1 MGDEKVS
8 ILVLLCRLVV
18 FPENVFTVKRDKV
31 STLLM
36 ALLLSFKNSCFII
49 GSGVLVTQLSLTLCN
64 SMDCSLSGSS
74 VHGILQGRITG
85 EGSHS
90 LLQGIFLTQG
100 SNPGFLHC
108 IRFPYCLSHQGSPA
122 GSRRKVCLTRA
133 SQVVLVVT
141 NHPVQER

>member
-49 GSGVLVTQLSLTLCN
+49 GSGVLDTQLSLTLCN

-90 LLQGIFLTQG
+90 LLQGIFPQPRDRTPVSHLSCTG
-100 SNPGFLHC
+100 WFVTTSTTWEARVKHTFL
-108 IRFPYCLSHQGSPA
+108 LLPA
-122 GSRRKVCLTRA
+122 GL
-133 SQVVLVVT
+133 
-141 NHPVQER
+141 P